1 MYREFATPP
10 ETDGFWGE
18 VQNLLSQ
25 LFGLMTRNPKF
36 TDNASVSLAA
46 VDAAAARSGGSGSNG
61 RLVLAMSET
70 PAANYLIN
78 PDDLST
84 VEQVRCA
91 ARPHIHPVCWLRQEG
106 IAAGDP
112 GSGKPGCCCVPAS
125 SPTPRLLLLP
135 VWLYCCRC
143 STAMVCLVTFPQH
156 TPAFCLMDPCSTS
169 RAHCLTEA
177 STYTGRTRT
186 HSNAQR

>member
-10 ETDGFWGE
+10 ETDGFVGE

-36 TDNASVSLAA
+36 TDNAAVSLAA
-46 VDAAAARSGGSGSNG
+46 VDVAAARSGSSGSNG

-84 VEQVRCA
+84 VEQVRWA
-91 ARPHIHPVCWLRQEG
+91 AWPCIHPLCWRLQEG

-112 GSGKPGCCCVPAS
+112 GSGKPRCCCLLHLAS
-125 SPTPRLLLLP
+125 SPTPILLLR
-135 VWLYCCRC
+135 CCLSGC
-143 STAMVCLVTFPQH
+143 TAAGAV
-156 TPAFCLMDPCSTS
+156 
-169 RAHCLTEA
+169 
-177 STYTGRTRT
+177 
-186 HSNAQR
+186 QRWSAW